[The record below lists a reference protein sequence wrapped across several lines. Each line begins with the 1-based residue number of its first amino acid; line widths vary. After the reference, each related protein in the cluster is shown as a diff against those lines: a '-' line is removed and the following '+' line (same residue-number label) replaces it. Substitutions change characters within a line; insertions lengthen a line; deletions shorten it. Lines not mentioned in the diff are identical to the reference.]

1 MAGVR
6 GRSGGSRPNTGG
18 YRKGAGRKSTV
29 SLKTVG
35 LAGNHDSLQFLLDAV
50 NDISLDI
57 RLRVDAAKSILPYTH
72 RKLGE
77 TGKKEDK
84 NERAEKVCMG
94 KFHAGLPPKVTP
106 IR

>member
-1 MAGVR
+1 MAGVK

-35 LAGNHDSLQFLLDAV
+35 LGQNHDSLQFLLDMV
-50 NDISLDI
+50 NDTNLDI
-57 RLRVDAAKSILPYTH
+57 KLRVDAAKAVLPYTH

-84 NERAEKVCMG
+84 SERAGKVSKG
-94 KFHAGLPPKVTP
+94 RFKPGSSPKIVP